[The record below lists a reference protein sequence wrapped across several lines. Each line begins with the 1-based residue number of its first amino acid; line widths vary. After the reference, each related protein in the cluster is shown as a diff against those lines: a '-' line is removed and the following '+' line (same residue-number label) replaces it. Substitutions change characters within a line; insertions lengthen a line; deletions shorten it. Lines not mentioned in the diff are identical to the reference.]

1 MSSGKSQA
9 LLVLWL
15 VLSAGV
21 RAAEFG
27 SEIPL
32 DLAKALIE
40 IPHTG
45 EVYFY
50 DEPPPTFPE
59 VTVPSHFSFVGGIE
73 MARAGLV
80 RIVLK
85 SQHSLNEGIK
95 LLTASLQEDGYVLV
109 PKMPTPRR
117 GFVADAAESVVQDL
131 CNDDMGALMIR
142 VLSRGGP
149 DIFYSIS
156 GSRTTVDASGNTCG
170 DRVRRRNG
178 YVDSMNQRMNS
189 GIRAEL
195 PIMLMPL
202 EEGSA
207 STGLIVGS
215 RSSGGDDY
223 YEISSQLKSSRS
235 ASYIHD
241 HITDQLIDQEWEQ
254 VQELNEQESNWRT
267 TVENRLLFGELVI
280 RKVDEETLNLYFR
293 ISENDGLIIEESR
306 LRYSP
311 RRI

>member
-9 LLVLWL
+9 FLVLWL
-15 VLSAGV
+15 VLSTGV
-21 RAAEFG
+21 RAAEFDNG
-27 SEIPL
+27 IPL

-40 IPHTG
+40 VPHTG
-45 EVYFY
+45 EVRFY
-50 DEPPPTFPE
+50 DEPPPAFPE
-59 VTVPSHFSFVGGIE
+59 VTVPSHFSFVGGME
-73 MARAGLV
+73 MAEAGLV

-85 SQHSLNEGIK
+85 SQHSLSEGLE

-109 PKMPTPRR
+109 PKMPARQR
-117 GFVADAAESVVQDL
+117 GFISDASETMIQNL
-131 CNDDMGALMIR
+131 CNDDKGALTIR
-142 VLSRGGP
+142 ALSRGGP
-149 DIFYSIS
+149 DVFYSIS

-170 DRVRRRNG
+170 DRVRRRNEF
-178 YVDSMNQRMNS
+178 VDSMNQRRNS

-195 PIMLMPL
+195 PIMSMPL

-207 STGLIVGS
+207 STGVIVGT

-223 YEISSQLKSSRS
+223 YEISSQLKSGQS
-235 ASYIHD
+235 ASHIHN
-241 HITDQLIDQEWEQ
+241 HITDQLIDQGWEQ
-254 VQELNEQESNWRT
+254 VQELSEQESNWRT
-267 TVENRLLFGELVI
+267 TVESRLVFGELVI

-293 ISENDGLIIEESR
+293 ISNNDGLIIEESR